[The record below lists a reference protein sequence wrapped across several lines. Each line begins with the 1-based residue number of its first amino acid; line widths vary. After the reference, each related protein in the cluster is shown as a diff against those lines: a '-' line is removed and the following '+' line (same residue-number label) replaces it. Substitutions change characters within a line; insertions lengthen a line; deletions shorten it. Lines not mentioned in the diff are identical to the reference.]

1 MMLKRFFLAPAL
13 VALTALPATAQKLS
27 LDALSAYLNGMKTV
41 EAEFTQISD
50 DGSVQT
56 GKLYIKRPGRM
67 RFEYSPPDRALV
79 LANNNTVAIFDGRS
93 NQPPESYPLKRT
105 PLSIILDRTGD
116 LGRANMV
123 VGHDYDGTA
132 TIVTAQD
139 PENPEYGNIQLKFTA
154 DPVELRQ
161 WIVNDNAGGR
171 TTVILG
177 ATKTDVSLNN
187 RSSISSGWCAATN
200 RPPPRLCRDYQ
211 TRLHFLSCA
220 P

>member
-1 MMLKRFFLAPAL
+1 MMMKRLFLAPVFL
-13 VALTALPATAQKLS
+13 SLTALPALAEKLS
-27 LDALSAYLNGMKTV
+27 LDTLSSYLNGMKTV

-79 LANNNTVAIFDGRS
+79 LANNNTVAILDGRS

-105 PLSIILDRTGD
+105 PLSIILDRTVD
-116 LGRANMV
+116 LERANMV

-139 PENPEYGNIQLKFTA
+139 PESPEYGSIQLKFTS

-187 RSSISSGWCAATN
+187 RIFDIQ
-200 RPPPRLCRDYQ
+200 RLVRGDK
-211 TRLHFLSCA
+211 
-220 P
+220 

>member
-105 PLSIILDRTGD
+105 PLSIILDRTVD

-139 PENPEYGNIQLKFTA
+139 PESPEYGSIQLKFTS

-177 ATKTDVSLNN
+177 ATRTDVSLNN
-187 RSSISSGWCAATN
+187 RIFDIQ
-200 RPPPRLCRDYQ
+200 RLARGDK
-211 TRLHFLSCA
+211 
-220 P
+220 

>member
-1 MMLKRFFLAPAL
+1 MKRFFLAPAL

-105 PLSIILDRTGD
+105 PLSIILDRTVD

-187 RSSISSGWCAATN
+187 RIFDIQ
-200 RPPPRLCRDYQ
+200 RLVRGDK
-211 TRLHFLSCA
+211 
-220 P
+220 

>member
-1 MMLKRFFLAPAL
+1 MMMKRLFLAPVFL
-13 VALTALPATAQKLS
+13 SLTALPALAEKLS
-27 LDALSAYLNGMKTV
+27 LDTLSSYLNGMKTV

-105 PLSIILDRTGD
+105 PLSIILDRTVD
-116 LGRANMV
+116 LERANMV

-139 PENPEYGNIQLKFTA
+139 PESPEYGSIQLKFTS

-177 ATKTDVSLNN
+177 ATRTDVSLNN
-187 RSSISSGWCAATN
+187 RIFDIQ
-200 RPPPRLCRDYQ
+200 RLARGDK
-211 TRLHFLSCA
+211 
-220 P
+220 